1 MALDDISTP
10 LGVDLEAKR
19 AKRRIIPVA
28 PLLGGIGALCVAGLI
43 GLVVM
48 TRDPMGGE
56 PFAVASIMTEE
67 KPAER
72 VDSAMA
78 LPAPTQAAPEQ
89 KQLSTAE
96 EMENDSGITVHRGK
110 GNAPGAVIIQV
121 PDPDQASKPGAL
133 DKALSESS
141 RHGVLP
147 MIASDGRRPLDVY
160 ARPVKSADM
169 KKTPRIAIVVGGL
182 GIGQAVTLRAIK
194 ALPGEF
200 TLAFAPYGSDLTRQ
214 ISQARDSGHEI
225 MLHAP
230 MEPYD
235 YPDNDPGPQT
245 LVSGQK
251 PGTTQDRLYWLM
263 SRFQG
268 YVGIMNFMGAR
279 FMSSDQDFQIVAKE
293 MARRGL
299 GFLHDASVKDDG
311 AMALV
316 RANGGAA
323 AGADLVI
330 DLVGESKAID
340 LALSKLEAIA
350 KQKGS
355 AIGVASALPV
365 SIDRLQAWSKTLAD
379 KGITLI
385 PVSAMLKQ

>member
-1 MALDDISTP
+1 
-10 LGVDLEAKR
+10 
-19 AKRRIIPVA
+19 
-28 PLLGGIGALCVAGLI
+28 
-43 GLVVM
+43 
-48 TRDPMGGE
+48 
-56 PFAVASIMTEE
+56 
-67 KPAER
+67 
-72 VDSAMA
+72 
-78 LPAPTQAAPEQ
+78 
-89 KQLSTAE
+89 
-96 EMENDSGITVHRGK
+96 
-110 GNAPGAVIIQV
+110 
-121 PDPDQASKPGAL
+121 
-133 DKALSESS
+133 
-141 RHGVLP
+141 
-147 MIASDGRRPLDVY
+147 
-160 ARPVKSADM
+160 
-169 KKTPRIAIVVGGL
+169 
-182 GIGQAVTLRAIK
+182 
-194 ALPGEF
+194 
-200 TLAFAPYGSDLTRQ
+200 
-214 ISQARDSGHEI
+214 
-225 MLHAP
+225 
-230 MEPYD
+230 
-235 YPDNDPGPQT
+235 
-245 LVSGQK
+245 VSGQK